1 MVPNRVLLDWC
12 VQIILFAVTAAVHGG
27 TILNFV
33 ALVMVGDIPANI
45 AMAVLTPAIIAM
57 FWGILIELFG
67 LVSDRD
73 TGLYS
78 YNESNG
84 P

>member
-1 MVPNRVLLDWC
+1 M
-12 VQIILFAVTAAVHGG
+12 AVG
-27 TILNFV
+27 T
-33 ALVMVGDIPANI
+33 PANI

-57 FWGILIELFG
+57 FWGIIIELFG